1 MKTESEI
8 TYNDIIQ
15 VICSGEK
22 IHPDKVFQKTR
33 KKEIVFARHLIMYF
47 VRKYNLGTLASVG
60 SSCGGFDH
68 ATVLHAER
76 AINNY
81 IDTEPRKAV
90 LIKKY
95 DSLILQAEPD
105 LQIENKQLKERVKL
119 LEDEIFSLQ
128 SRLYQVQPKQSIT
141 MREYSGYR
149 QHAM

>member
-1 MKTESEI
+1 MKTTAEI
-8 TYNDIIQ
+8 TYNDIIH

-47 VRKYNLGTLASVG
+47 ARKYNLGTLASVG

-68 ATVLHAER
+68 ATVLHAEK

-81 IDTEPRKAV
+81 IDTEPRKAA

-105 LQIENKQLKERVKL
+105 LQIENKQLKERIRL

-128 SRLYQVQPKQSIT
+128 SRLYQMQPKQSIT
-141 MREYSGYR
+141 VREYSGYR
-149 QHAM
+149 EHAI

>member
-1 MKTESEI
+1 MKTTTEI

-33 KKEIVFARHLIMYF
+33 KKEIIFARHLIMYF
-47 VRKYNLGTLASVG
+47 ARKYNLGTLASVG
-60 SSCGGFDH
+60 SSCRDFDH
-68 ATVLHAER
+68 ATVLHAEK

-81 IDTEPRKAV
+81 IDTEPRKAM

-128 SRLYQVQPKQSIT
+128 SRLYQIQPKQSIT

>member
-22 IHPDKVFQKTR
+22 VHPDVVFKKTR
-33 KKEIVFARHLIMYF
+33 KKEIIFARHLIMYF
-47 VRKYNLGTLASVG
+47 ARKYNLGALASVG

-68 ATVLHAER
+68 ATVLHAEK

-119 LEDEIFSLQ
+119 LEDEIFRLQ
-128 SRLYQVQPKQSIT
+128 SRLYQMQPKQSIT
-141 MREYSGYR
+141 VRE
-149 QHAM
+149 